1 MKSFL
6 SQIESFSFHRVNSLI
21 LEYYHRNKKTLL
33 ISSIALYLFLFCC
46 LLLFKRYGEAGKER
60 EIFQYLMQISCMY
73 LISSILS
80 VHYFSSLRQKPG
92 NIFALSLPCN
102 PIERL
107 LSAIL
112 VTIVAFTLIYM
123 LIYSVAFLS
132 TFPFFRTYHLI
143 FFNIDPLG
151 IGWIS
156 IIGSIFTT
164 PTLFLWGGLF
174 FKRSPWIKTVLAT
187 IIYSFTCIA
196 IITAIFYFIDPTW
209 DAFKE
214 LIRPKE
220 AEYLNGRIAM
230 LSNSPVS
237 ILWSFLL
244 TSIIVL
250 ASYHLLK
257 EKEVK

>member
-6 SQIESFSFHRVNSLI
+6 SQIESFRFQRVMSLI
-21 LEYYHRNKKTLL
+21 LEYFHRNKKTLI

-46 LLLFKRYGEAGKER
+46 LLLFKRFGESGKER
-60 EIFQYLMQISCMY
+60 DIFQYLTQLSCIS

-80 VHYFSSLRQKPG
+80 VHYFSTLRLKPG
-92 NIFALSLPCN
+92 SISALSLPCN

-107 LSAIL
+107 LGAIL
-112 VTIVAFTLIYM
+112 VTSIAFALIYFF
-123 LIYSVAFLS
+123 IYSVAFFS
-132 TFPFFRTYHLI
+132 TFPFFRSYHLEFI
-143 FFNIDPLG
+143 NFDPLG

-156 IIGSIFTT
+156 IIGPIIST

-187 IIYSFTCIA
+187 IIYSVICIA
-196 IITAIFYFIDPTW
+196 ITATIFYLIDPNW

-214 LIRPKE
+214 LIKPKE
-220 AEYLNGRIAM
+220 SEYLNGKIATI
-230 LSNSPVS
+230 SNSP
-237 ILWSFLL
+237 IYFLWTISLM
-244 TSIIVL
+244 TCIVL